1 MTTKDLLQMPVHE
14 LDALFGRLEAGAI
27 PDGPTKGTAIIG
39 GGRPWSD
46 DVAEFI
52 NLFAW
57 QGKVFDA
64 KRGVLR
70 NRILPFGLNAILATV
85 YKDPS
90 WMDQKECI
98 AIDYS
103 ETSLVAQ
110 WVRDEIRMI
119 SPQLYLGRAYWD
131 RKPLIHFALELPGQE

>member
-1 MTTKDLLQMPVHE
+1 MTPMDFLKMSQAE
-14 LDALFGRLEAGAI
+14 LDALFGTLDSGPV
-27 PDGPTKGTAIIG
+27 PDGPAKGTAIIG
-39 GGRPWSD
+39 GGRSWSD
-46 DVAEFI
+46 DLAEFI

-70 NRILPFGLNAILATV
+70 NKILPFGLNAIVATV

-103 ETSLVAQ
+103 ETSLVAK
-110 WVRDEIRMI
+110 WIRDEIRI
-119 SPQLYLGRAYWD
+119 VSPRLYLGRVYWD
-131 RKPLIHFALELPGQE
+131 RKPLIHFALELPEAR

>member
-1 MTTKDLLQMPVHE
+1 MTAKDLVRMPANE
-14 LDALFGRLEAGAI
+14 LDALFGSLEAGAI
-27 PDGPTKGTAIIG
+27 PDGPAKGTAIIG
-39 GGRPWSD
+39 GGRSWSD
-46 DVAEFI
+46 ELAEFI

-103 ETSLVAQ
+103 ETSLVAK
-110 WVRDEIRMI
+110 WIRDEIRMI
-119 SPQLYLGRAYWD
+119 SPQLYLGRVYWD
-131 RKPLIHFALELPGQE
+131 RNPLIHFALELPGLE